1 MKSEQ
6 ILEGW
11 NWDSL
16 LSRIKRKTLNAT
28 WIFHWD
34 EFQTQ
39 AKNSVEIKIL
49 FMPNDGFWYLEPD
62 IRLIS
67 QLFFVHMKFNI
78 KHLIAS
84 IEKCHIKFHKGKQVN
99 SSVQVKWLSK
109 KKKKKGGLPGHQTE
123 PKILPTGECW
133 AAWVLLFCLFPC
145 NWLPWPTISPC
156 VNCESVNV
164 TLQAVALTR
173 RINIII
179 FYFTVYFFKKYSPL
193 CVQELKVTTHIAT
206 L

>member
-99 SSVQVKWLSK
+99 SSVQVKWLSRK
-109 KKKKKGGLPGHQTE
+109 KKKKVACLVTKQNPKFYPLVNAEQPGFCCSVCFRVIDFPGPQFPH
-123 PKILPTGECW
+123 
-133 AAWVLLFCLFPC
+133 VLTVSLWMSLFRQL
-145 NWLPWPTISPC
+145 LWP
-156 VNCESVNV
+156 VE
-164 TLQAVALTR
+164 
-173 RINIII
+173 
-179 FYFTVYFFKKYSPL
+179 
-193 CVQELKVTTHIAT
+193 
-206 L
+206 